1 MHTTLPMQKAEVLV
15 ISNNAGKKYIYFSAL
30 TRLGYRCYTAQDI
43 QEAEMHLKLSN
54 KIEIVVLFIAD
65 GPFIHNVSLNELLIK
80 YFKKSTRL
88 FLIGKEPEQQ
98 FQDLFN
104 SPDSSKYGVHFLPD
118 TIGIRT
124 LIIHIQ
130 NTKPFK

>member
-1 MHTTLPMQKAEVLV
+1 MQKAEVLV

-54 KIEIVVLFIAD
+54 KIHLVLYFIPD
-65 GPFIHNVSLNELLIK
+65 GPFIHKVSLNELLIK
-80 YFKKSTRL
+80 HIKKAKPL
-88 FLIGKEPEQQ
+88 FLIGKQSEQH

-104 SPDSSKYGVHFLPD
+104 SPDSLKYGVHFLPD
-118 TIGIRT
+118 TVGIET
-124 LIIHIQ
+124 LIRHIQ
-130 NTKPFK
+130 IINTN